1 MAAGGEAAPA
11 PVPVPSATAVQPAR
25 RTDGRTH
32 DPVKGNAVAGA
43 SHASAGKKSDHE
55 HRRLLFVCTF
65 MAAPPVS
72 SGAGATPRALSTTG
86 TEVEAEAEVKA
97 EVEVEAEAEVKAE
110 VEVEADVNVEVAVG
124 AYGGGGR
131 EGGGGGEYGSRVDEV
146 EEEEVYLE
154 VGGGGEG
161 GEEARGR
168 GRCDRVN
175 GSDCPPRRILRLRNA
190 TRGTGGGGGEGARG
204 DAPLDSASL
213 PLEHRAAY
221 GPPPPPGL
229 GGLGAL
235 GALGGG
241 HDDPWPLAT
250 PDMPQIKHLQV
261 QCEKTHMRVN
271 IEFDRPFYG
280 MIFSKG
286 FYSDPHCVHL
296 KPGTGH
302 LSATFEIFLNS
313 CGMSSSANHNAG
325 AYGAPTPS
333 GSYVE
338 NTIIIQYDPYVQE
351 VWDQARKLRC
361 TWYDFYE
368 KAVTFRPF
376 QVDMLNA
383 VTANFLGDNLQC
395 WMQIQVG
402 KGPWASEV
410 SGIVKIGQTMTM
422 VLAIKDDENKFDM
435 LVRNCVAHDGK
446 RAPIQLV
453 DQYGCV
459 VRPKI
464 MSKFQKIKNFG
475 PSASVV
481 SFAYFQAFKFPDS
494 MNVHFQCVI
503 QVCRYNCPEPKCGGG
518 ALGLEYGAPGLG
530 LGHGLGGDYSG
541 AAGNLHSEYGP
552 PPPLGEYGA
561 PAGYPGVDPRHP
573 SGPAGAYSESKETVV
588 RSDQQPQAASG
599 GPSTSTGRPESS
611 GAQAAAL
618 NGGNGGGASN
628 SDNEVHLPPPPPPGF
643 HGAYA
648 TVAAQKRKGQ
658 GPEDGSGG
666 EGALAV
672 MGARPR
678 SVELDLQG
686 ARRRRHALPVLDALH
701 QPVFV
706 VATRIY
712 KRAAQEMTDVV
723 APGDVNFA
731 LGGAAANETVVIQSA
746 TDPEHICM
754 SVPSFVGGLVMLL
767 LVLVVACLVAAFLFV
782 RVRAVDR
789 KGAAAFGPVH
799 HAAFEGAEFVKVAN

>member
-1 MAAGGEAAPA
+1 ME
-11 PVPVPSATAVQPAR
+11 
-25 RTDGRTH
+25 RTWRSIRKTTLI
-32 DPVKGNAVAGA
+32 
-43 SHASAGKKSDHE
+43 
-55 HRRLLFVCTF
+55 LLLPLLL
-65 MAAPPVS
+65 A
-72 SGAGATPRALSTTG
+72 
-86 TEVEAEAEVKA
+86 
-97 EVEVEAEAEVKAE
+97 
-110 VEVEADVNVEVAVG
+110 
-124 AYGGGGR
+124 
-131 EGGGGGEYGSRVDEV
+131 
-146 EEEEVYLE
+146 
-154 VGGGGEG
+154 
-161 GEEARGR
+161 
-168 GRCDRVN
+168 RVN
-175 GSDCPPRRILRLRNA
+175 C
-190 TRGTGGGGGEGARG
+190 E
-204 DAPLDSASL
+204 APLVDSSAL
-213 PLEHRAAY
+213 PLEHRSVY
-221 GPPPPPGL
+221 GPPAQYGPPATH
-229 GGLGAL
+229 GAEEN
-235 GALGGG
+235 
-241 HDDPWPLAT
+241 WPLAS
-250 PDMPQIKHLQV
+250 PDTPQIKHLQV

-313 CGMSSSANHNAG
+313 CGMSSSANHNVA

-338 NTIIIQYDPYVQE
+338 NTIIVQYDPYVQE

-376 QVDMLNA
+376 QVDMLHA

-464 MSKFQKIKNFG
+464 MSRFQKIKNFG

-503 QVCRYNCPEPKCGGG
+503 QVCRYNCPEPKCGHP
-518 ALGLEYGAPGLG
+518 GLEYGAPATGLTQ
-530 LGHGLGGDYSG
+530 
-541 AAGNLHSEYGP
+541 EYGTP
-552 PPPLGEYGA
+552 VHQSLGPEYGA
-561 PAGYPGVDPRHP
+561 PPVPEYGVPPGFADPRHP
-573 SGPAGAYSESKETVV
+573 SGPAGNIYRTVTLV
-588 RSDQQPQAASG
+588 
-599 GPSTSTGRPESS
+599 SS
-611 GAQAAAL
+611 H
-618 NGGNGGGASN
+618 
-628 SDNEVHLPPPPPPGF
+628 V
-643 HGAYA
+643 
-648 TVAAQKRKGQ
+648 
-658 GPEDGSGG
+658 
-666 EGALAV
+666 
-672 MGARPR
+672 
-678 SVELDLQG
+678 
-686 ARRRRHALPVLDALH
+686 
-701 QPVFV
+701 
-706 VATRIY
+706 Y
-712 KRAAQEMTDVV
+712 KRAAQEMTDVNTSRTIQVV

-731 LGGAAANETVVIQSA
+731 LGTTNSSNDTTVVIQNASA
-746 TDPEHICM
+746 SADPETICM
-754 SVPSFVGGLVMLL
+754 SLPGFVGGLVMLL
-767 LVLVVACLVAAFLFV
+767 LVVVVASLVAAFLFV

-789 KGAAAFGPVH
+789 KNAVAGSGFVHPAFAAENCAVPNP
-799 HAAFEGAEFVKVAN
+799 EFVKVAN

>member
-1 MAAGGEAAPA
+1 
-11 PVPVPSATAVQPAR
+11 S
-25 RTDGRTH
+25 
-32 DPVKGNAVAGA
+32 
-43 SHASAGKKSDHE
+43 
-55 HRRLLFVCTF
+55 
-65 MAAPPVS
+65 
-72 SGAGATPRALSTTG
+72 
-86 TEVEAEAEVKA
+86 
-97 EVEVEAEAEVKAE
+97 
-110 VEVEADVNVEVAVG
+110 
-124 AYGGGGR
+124 
-131 EGGGGGEYGSRVDEV
+131 
-146 EEEEVYLE
+146 
-154 VGGGGEG
+154 
-161 GEEARGR
+161 
-168 GRCDRVN
+168 
-175 GSDCPPRRILRLRNA
+175 
-190 TRGTGGGGGEGARG
+190 
-204 DAPLDSASL
+204 DAPIVDSASL
-213 PLEHRAAY
+213 PLEHRGVY
-221 GPPPPPGL
+221 GPPAQGYAGAGL
-229 GGLGAL
+229 GP
-235 GALGGG
+235 
-241 HDDPWPLAT
+241 DDPWPLAT

-325 AYGAPTPS
+325 GYSTPS

-361 TWYDFYE
+361 TWYDYYE

-376 QVDMLNA
+376 QVDMLHA

-453 DQYGCV
+453 DQHGCV

-503 QVCRYNCPEPKCGGG
+503 QVCRYNCPEPRCGGDFGGLAHLGGLAG
-518 ALGLEYGAPGLG
+518 ALG
-530 LGHGLGGDYSG
+530 
-541 AAGNLHSEYGP
+541 EYGP
-552 PPPLGEYGA
+552 PPLLPEYGA
-561 PAGYPGVDPRHP
+561 PAAFPDPRHP
-573 SGPAGAYSESKETVV
+573 SGPSGAYSENKPVEVAPPS
-588 RSDQQPQAASG
+588 
-599 GPSTSTGRPESS
+599 STSNPPNQSS
-611 GAQAAAL
+611 PSPA
-618 NGGNGGGASN
+618 N
-628 SDNEVHLPPPPPPGF
+628 SPPVNNNDVHLPPPPPPG
-643 HGAYA
+643 HHAAYT
-648 TVAAQKRKGQ
+648 TVKRKG
-658 GPEDGSGG
+658 GVSDE
-666 EGALAV
+666 
-672 MGARPR
+672 MPR
-678 SVELDLQG
+678 SVEGLPAELKG
-686 ARRRRHALPVLDALH
+686 LRRRRSPE
-701 QPVFV
+701 PVFNV
-706 VATRIY
+706 VVTHVY
-712 KRAAQEMTDVV
+712 KREAQEMTDVNTSRIIQVV

-731 LGGAAANETVVIQSA
+731 LNAGSAANETVVVSSA
-746 TDPEHICM
+746 SPDSESICM
-754 SVPSFVGGLVMLL
+754 SVPSFVAGLIMLL
-767 LVLVVACLVAAFLFV
+767 VVLVVACLVAAFLFV
-782 RVRAVDR
+782 RVRQIDR
-789 KGAAAFGPVH
+789 KGLGSGANFVH
-799 HAAFEGAEFVKVAN
+799 GGYDNSEFVKVAS

>member
-1 MAAGGEAAPA
+1 MGWRTRQ
-11 PVPVPSATAVQPAR
+11 VLAVLAI
-25 RTDGRTH
+25 
-32 DPVKGNAVAGA
+32 V
-43 SHASAGKKSDHE
+43 
-55 HRRLLFVCTF
+55 
-65 MAAPPVS
+65 
-72 SGAGATPRALSTTG
+72 LSTFQNTQG
-86 TEVEAEAEVKA
+86 
-97 EVEVEAEAEVKAE
+97 
-110 VEVEADVNVEVAVG
+110 DV
-124 AYGGGGR
+124 
-131 EGGGGGEYGSRVDEV
+131 
-146 EEEEVYLE
+146 
-154 VGGGGEG
+154 
-161 GEEARGR
+161 
-168 GRCDRVN
+168 
-175 GSDCPPRRILRLRNA
+175 
-190 TRGTGGGGGEGARG
+190 
-204 DAPLDSASL
+204 DSAAL
-213 PLEHRAAY
+213 PLEHRAVY
-221 GPPPPPGL
+221 GPPAPSAIYGTPGL
-229 GGLGAL
+229 INPGSNDVS
-235 GALGGG
+235 
-241 HDDPWPLAT
+241 DDPWPLSSSN
-250 PDMPQIKHLQV
+250 DSPQIKHLQV

-325 AYGAPTPS
+325 AYGGPTPS

-376 QVDMLNA
+376 QVDMLHA

-453 DQYGCV
+453 DQHGCV

-503 QVCRYNCPEPKCGGG
+503 QVCRYNCPEPKCGHHG
-518 ALGLEYGAPGLG
+518 GLG
-530 LGHGLGGDYSG
+530 LGDYAGALG
-541 AAGNLHSEYGP
+541 
-552 PPPLGEYGA
+552 GEYGLP
-561 PAGYPGVDPRHP
+561 PAFPDPRHP
-573 SGPAGAYSESKETVV
+573 ADASGAYSENQADVIPP
-588 RSDQQPQAASG
+588 PQAQTSSQG
-599 GPSTSTGRPESS
+599 GAP
-611 GAQAAAL
+611 Q
-618 NGGNGGGASN
+618 NQGNGN
-628 SDNEVHLPPPPPPGF
+628 DNPQQQDANQQEPNVSQNDINLPPPPPPG
-643 HGAYA
+643 HSGYS
-648 TVAAQKRKGQ
+648 TVKRK
-658 GPEDGSGG
+658 DDLVDAGG
-666 EGALAV
+666 NLVTLG
-672 MGARPR
+672 GRPR
-678 SVELDLQG
+678 SVENLDDLRG
-686 ARRRRHALPVLDALH
+686 VRRRRETME
-701 QPVFV
+701 V
-706 VATRIY
+706 VITPRIY
-712 KRAAQEMTDVV
+712 KREAQEMTDVNTSRIIQVV

-731 LGGAAANETVVIQSA
+731 LNSAPGNETVVIQSA
-746 TDPEHICM
+746 RSVDPETICM

-767 LVLVVACLVAAFLFV
+767 LVLAVASLVAAFLFV
-782 RVRAVDR
+782 RVRHFDR
-789 KGAAAFGPVH
+789 KSAATAYVS
-799 HAAFEGAEFVKVAN
+799 EFVKVN

>member
-1 MAAGGEAAPA
+1 MDRTRRCIRK
-11 PVPVPSATAVQPAR
+11 TALSLLLP
-25 RTDGRTH
+25 
-32 DPVKGNAVAGA
+32 
-43 SHASAGKKSDHE
+43 
-55 HRRLLFVCTF
+55 LLFASV
-65 MAAPPVS
+65 
-72 SGAGATPRALSTTG
+72 
-86 TEVEAEAEVKA
+86 
-97 EVEVEAEAEVKAE
+97 
-110 VEVEADVNVEVAVG
+110 
-124 AYGGGGR
+124 
-131 EGGGGGEYGSRVDEV
+131 
-146 EEEEVYLE
+146 
-154 VGGGGEG
+154 
-161 GEEARGR
+161 
-168 GRCDRVN
+168 RC
-175 GSDCPPRRILRLRNA
+175 
-190 TRGTGGGGGEGARG
+190 E
-204 DAPLDSASL
+204 APLVDSSAL
-213 PLEHRAAY
+213 PLEHRSVY
-221 GPPPPPGL
+221 GPPAQYGPPQSH
-229 GGLGAL
+229 GAEEN
-235 GALGGG
+235 
-241 HDDPWPLAT
+241 WPLAS
-250 PDMPQIKHLQV
+250 PDTPQIKHLQV

-313 CGMSSSANHNAG
+313 CGMSSSANHNVA

-338 NTIIIQYDPYVQE
+338 NTIIVQYDPYVQE

-376 QVDMLNA
+376 QVDMLHA

-464 MSKFQKIKNFG
+464 MSRFQKIKNFG

-503 QVCRYNCPEPKCGGG
+503 QVCRYNCPEPKCGHP
-518 ALGLEYGAPGLG
+518 GLEYGAPAGLTQ
-530 LGHGLGGDYSG
+530 
-541 AAGNLHSEYGP
+541 EYGV
-552 PPPLGEYGA
+552 PLGPQSLGQLTSDYGA
-561 PAGYPGVDPRHP
+561 PPVPEYGVPPAYPDPRHP
-573 SGPAGAYSESKETVV
+573 SGPAGAYSEPNPDIVPA
-588 RSDQQPQAASG
+588 PQAQASSSS
-599 GPSTSTGRPESS
+599 PSSTPGDSTASS
-611 GAQAAAL
+611 SPQ
-618 NGGNGGGASN
+618 SPQ
-628 SDNEVHLPPPPPPGF
+628 DNLVHLPPPPLPG
-643 HGAYA
+643 HPAGAYQ
-648 TVAAQKRKGQ
+648 TVKRKGTV
-658 GPEDGSGG
+658 GPDELEGNLATLGG
-666 EGALAV
+666 
-672 MGARPR
+672 RPR
-678 SVELDLQG
+678 SVEGLPAELRG
-686 ARRRRHALPVLDALH
+686 ARRRRDVHAHDDDDFSNFYREMTVGVSH
-701 QPVFV
+701 V
-706 VATRIY
+706 Y
-712 KRAAQEMTDVV
+712 KRAAQEMTDVNTSRIIQVV

-731 LGGAAANETVVIQSA
+731 LGTNSSNDSTVVIQNASSA
-746 TDPEHICM
+746 DPETICM
-754 SVPSFVGGLVMLL
+754 SLPGFVGGLVMLL
-767 LVLVVACLVAAFLFV
+767 LVVVVASLVAAFLFV

-789 KGAAAFGPVH
+789 KNANVAPAFVH
-799 HAAFEGAEFVKVAN
+799 PAFADNCTVNPEFVKVAN

>member
-1 MAAGGEAAPA
+1 MK
-11 PVPVPSATAVQPAR
+11 R
-25 RTDGRTH
+25 C
-32 DPVKGNAVAGA
+32 K
-43 SHASAGKKSDHE
+43 
-55 HRRLLFVCTF
+55 LFV
-65 MAAPPVS
+65 
-72 SGAGATPRALSTTG
+72 ATCLLGVLLIKGSAL
-86 TEVEAEAEVKA
+86 A
-97 EVEVEAEAEVKAE
+97 
-110 VEVEADVNVEVAVG
+110 
-124 AYGGGGR
+124 
-131 EGGGGGEYGSRVDEV
+131 
-146 EEEEVYLE
+146 
-154 VGGGGEG
+154 
-161 GEEARGR
+161 
-168 GRCDRVN
+168 
-175 GSDCPPRRILRLRNA
+175 
-190 TRGTGGGGGEGARG
+190 
-204 DAPLDSASL
+204 DAPHDSASL
-213 PLEHRAAY
+213 PLEHRAVY
-221 GPPPPPGL
+221 GPPPPSGGYGPPGPPGL
-229 GGLGAL
+229 GSLNTVG
-235 GALGGG
+235 
-241 HDDPWPLAT
+241 DDPWPLSA

-313 CGMSSSANHNAG
+313 CGMTSSANAGGGNGVSLHN
-325 AYGAPTPS
+325 AYGAPPTPS

-376 QVDMLNA
+376 QVDMLHA

-464 MSKFQKIKNFG
+464 MSRFQKIKNFG

-503 QVCRYNCPEPKCGGG
+503 QVCRYNCPEPKCAG
-518 ALGLEYGAPGLG
+518 ALPGGDFPALGGEQYGPPPAAEYGVPAGPG
-530 LGHGLGGDYSG
+530 
-541 AAGNLHSEYGP
+541 AEYGP
-552 PPPLGEYGA
+552 PGLAAFGL
-561 PAGYPGVDPRHP
+561 DPRHP
-573 SGPAGAYSESKETVV
+573 AGPSGAYSEPKPDVVPAPQAQTQQNNNETTAQT
-588 RSDQQPQAASG
+588 QQPAQDQSPAVSEQPKPTNA
-599 GPSTSTGRPESS
+599 PSEDIQGVR
-611 GAQAAAL
+611 
-618 NGGNGGGASN
+618 
-628 SDNEVHLPPPPPPGF
+628 PPPP
-643 HGAYA
+643 HGVRAVY
-648 TVAAQKRKGQ
+648 TTIRRKGEE
-658 GPEDGSGG
+658 GIVGG
-666 EGALAV
+666 
-672 MGARPR
+672 RPR
-678 SVELDLQG
+678 AILPAELQG
-686 ARRRRHALPVLDALH
+686 VRRRRDVMD
-701 QPVFV
+701 V
-706 VATRIY
+706 VIKPRIY
-712 KRAAQEMTDVV
+712 KREAQEMTDVNTERIIQVV
-723 APGDVNFA
+723 APGDVNFN
-731 LGGAAANETVVIQSA
+731 LNGAAANNNETVVIQSA
-746 TDPEHICM
+746 PSTDQEHICL
-754 SVPSFVGGLVMLL
+754 SIASFVAGLSMLL
-767 LVLVVACLVAAFLFV
+767 MVLVVACLVAAFLFV

-789 KGAAAFGPVH
+789 KTATTTYFDGPS
-799 HAAFEGAEFVKVAN
+799 EFVKVAN

>member
-1 MAAGGEAAPA
+1 M
-11 PVPVPSATAVQPAR
+11 
-25 RTDGRTH
+25 
-32 DPVKGNAVAGA
+32 
-43 SHASAGKKSDHE
+43 
-55 HRRLLFVCTF
+55 
-65 MAAPPVS
+65 
-72 SGAGATPRALSTTG
+72 
-86 TEVEAEAEVKA
+86 
-97 EVEVEAEAEVKAE
+97 
-110 VEVEADVNVEVAVG
+110 
-124 AYGGGGR
+124 GR
-131 EGGGGGEYGSRVDEV
+131 ESRSLV
-146 EEEEVYLE
+146 
-154 VGGGGEG
+154 
-161 GEEARGR
+161 
-168 GRCDRVN
+168 
-175 GSDCPPRRILRLRNA
+175 A
-190 TRGTGGGGGEGARG
+190 TFVLIFTVLKNVHC
-204 DAPLDSASL
+204 DAPLVDSAAL
-213 PLEHRAAY
+213 PLEHRAVY
-221 GPPPPPGL
+221 GPPAPSPVYGTPGL
-229 GGLGAL
+229 LS
-235 GALGGG
+235 GGG
-241 HDDPWPLAT
+241 GGGGGSSSGGSDDPWPLSGSN
-250 PDMPQIKHLQV
+250 DSPQIKHLQV

-313 CGMSSSANHNAG
+313 CGMSSSANHNA
-325 AYGAPTPS
+325 ANFGAPTPS

-376 QVDMLNA
+376 QVDMLHA

-453 DQYGCV
+453 DQHGCV

-503 QVCRYNCPEPKCGGG
+503 QVCRYNCPEPKCGNDY
-518 ALGLEYGAPGLG
+518 GLPGLSGNTLSGEYGAPGAL
-530 LGHGLGGDYSG
+530 SG
-541 AAGNLHSEYGP
+541 EYGP
-552 PPPLGEYGA
+552 PALPEYGVP
-561 PAGYPGVDPRHP
+561 PAYPDPRHP
-573 SGPAGAYSESKETVV
+573 SDSTGAFSENQDSVV
-588 RSDQQPQAASG
+588 PPPQAQTSG
-599 GPSTSTGRPESS
+599 SS
-611 GAQAAAL
+611 AERKEDQNVSDAAQ
-618 NGGNGGGASN
+618 SN
-628 SDNEVHLPPPPPPGF
+628 PNQNAINNEIHDLPPPPQPGQS
-643 HGAYA
+643 YV
-648 TVAAQKRKGQ
+648 TVTKRKD
-658 GPEDGSGG
+658 EMVNDGNLVSLGG
-666 EGALAV
+666 
-672 MGARPR
+672 RPR
-678 SVELDLQG
+678 SVEGLDDLRG
-686 ARRRRHALPVLDALH
+686 ARRRRDTMT
-701 QPVFV
+701 V
-706 VATRIY
+706 VVKPRIY
-712 KRAAQEMTDVV
+712 KRDAQEMTDVNTERVIQVV

-731 LGGAAANETVVIQSA
+731 LNSAASNETVVIQSQR
-746 TDPEHICM
+746 TVDPETICM

-767 LVLVVACLVAAFLFV
+767 LVLAVASLVAAFLFV
-782 RVRAVDR
+782 RVRHFDR
-789 KGAAAFGPVH
+789 KANHMPLSSSHVFL
-799 HAAFEGAEFVKVAN
+799 VAQ

>member
-1 MAAGGEAAPA
+1 MDR
-11 PVPVPSATAVQPAR
+11 TR
-25 RTDGRTH
+25 RSIRKT
-32 DPVKGNAVAGA
+32 
-43 SHASAGKKSDHE
+43 
-55 HRRLLFVCTF
+55 
-65 MAAPPVS
+65 
-72 SGAGATPRALSTTG
+72 ALSLLLPLLIAS
-86 TEVEAEAEVKA
+86 V
-97 EVEVEAEAEVKAE
+97 
-110 VEVEADVNVEVAVG
+110 
-124 AYGGGGR
+124 
-131 EGGGGGEYGSRVDEV
+131 
-146 EEEEVYLE
+146 
-154 VGGGGEG
+154 
-161 GEEARGR
+161 
-168 GRCDRVN
+168 RC
-175 GSDCPPRRILRLRNA
+175 
-190 TRGTGGGGGEGARG
+190 E
-204 DAPLDSASL
+204 APLVDSSAL
-213 PLEHRAAY
+213 PLEHRSVYGAPASQY
-221 GPPPPPGL
+221 GPPQSH
-229 GGLGAL
+229 GAEEN
-235 GALGGG
+235 
-241 HDDPWPLAT
+241 WPLAS
-250 PDMPQIKHLQV
+250 PDTPQIKHLQV

-313 CGMSSSANHNAG
+313 CGMSSSANHNVA

-338 NTIIIQYDPYVQE
+338 NTIIVQYDPYVQE

-376 QVDMLNA
+376 QVDMLHA

-464 MSKFQKIKNFG
+464 MSRFQKIKNFG

-503 QVCRYNCPEPKCGGG
+503 QVCRYNCPEPKCGHP
-518 ALGLEYGAPGLG
+518 GLEYGAPAGLTQ
-530 LGHGLGGDYSG
+530 
-541 AAGNLHSEYGP
+541 
-552 PPPLGEYGA
+552 EYGA
-561 PAGYPGVDPRHP
+561 PVHQGLSSDYGAPPVPEYGVPPAYPDPRHP
-573 SGPAGAYSESKETVV
+573 SGPAGAYSEQNPDVV
-588 RSDQQPQAASG
+588 PAPQAQTSSSSPSSTPGDSTAS
-599 GPSTSTGRPESS
+599 SS
-611 GAQAAAL
+611 PQ
-618 NGGNGGGASN
+618 SPQD
-628 SDNEVHLPPPPPPGF
+628 SIHLPPPPLPG
-643 HGAYA
+643 HPAAAYQ
-648 TVAAQKRKGQ
+648 TVKRKGTV
-658 GPEDGSGG
+658 GSEELEGNLATLGG
-666 EGALAV
+666 
-672 MGARPR
+672 RPR
-678 SVELDLQG
+678 SVEGLPAELRG
-686 ARRRRHALPVLDALH
+686 ARRRRAAADGDDVHDDNLYQTITLVTSH
-701 QPVFV
+701 V
-706 VATRIY
+706 Y
-712 KRAAQEMTDVV
+712 KRAAQEMTDVNTSRIIQVV

-731 LGGAAANETVVIQSA
+731 LGTTNSSNDTTVVIQNASSA
-746 TDPEHICM
+746 DPETICM
-754 SVPSFVGGLVMLL
+754 SLPGFVGGLVMLL
-767 LVLVVACLVAAFLFV
+767 LVVVVASLVAAFLFV

-789 KGAAAFGPVH
+789 KNAGLNVPSFVHPAFVPENCSVPNP
-799 HAAFEGAEFVKVAN
+799 EFVKVAN

>member
-1 MAAGGEAAPA
+1 MTRSRMLNILG
-11 PVPVPSATAVQPAR
+11 TLAVFLL
-25 RTDGRTH
+25 GRI
-32 DPVKGNAVAGA
+32 K
-43 SHASAGKKSDHE
+43 
-55 HRRLLFVCTF
+55 C
-65 MAAPPVS
+65 
-72 SGAGATPRALSTTG
+72 
-86 TEVEAEAEVKA
+86 
-97 EVEVEAEAEVKAE
+97 
-110 VEVEADVNVEVAVG
+110 
-124 AYGGGGR
+124 
-131 EGGGGGEYGSRVDEV
+131 
-146 EEEEVYLE
+146 
-154 VGGGGEG
+154 
-161 GEEARGR
+161 
-168 GRCDRVN
+168 
-175 GSDCPPRRILRLRNA
+175 
-190 TRGTGGGGGEGARG
+190 
-204 DAPLDSASL
+204 DAPLTDSASL
-213 PLEHRAAY
+213 PLEHRSVY
-221 GPPPPPGL
+221 GPPLSAPGYPSQA
-229 GGLGAL
+229 AL
-235 GALGGG
+235 AALGGG
-241 HDDPWPLAT
+241 GGGGGGGDDPWPLAT

-313 CGMSSSANHNAG
+313 CGMSSSANHNA
-325 AYGAPTPS
+325 ASYGGPTPS

-376 QVDMLNA
+376 QVDMLHA

-503 QVCRYNCPEPKCGGG
+503 QVCRYNCPEPKCGGHG
-518 ALGLEYGAPGLG
+518 LGLEYGAPALANGLG
-530 LGHGLGGDYSG
+530 TDYGHAGIG
-541 AAGNLHSEYGP
+541 AEYTQPSNEYGLP
-552 PPPLGEYGA
+552 PAFP
-561 PAGYPGVDPRHP
+561 DPRHP
-573 SGPAGAYSESKETVV
+573 SGPTGAYSEQNADVV
-588 RSDQQPQAASG
+588 PAPQAQTSSS
-599 GPSTSTGRPESS
+599 STSNPPNLSS
-611 GAQAAAL
+611 PAPQVSPQ
-618 NGGNGGGASN
+618 NSN
-628 SDNEVHLPPPPPPGF
+628 EIHLPPPPPPGH
-643 HGAYA
+643 HGLYN
-648 TVAAQKRKGQ
+648 TVKRKSSNVNDELLEGNLATL
-658 GPEDGSGG
+658 GG
-666 EGALAV
+666 
-672 MGARPR
+672 RPR
-678 SVELDLQG
+678 SVENLPAELQG
-686 ARRRRHALPVLDALH
+686 VRKKRSPEVMN
-701 QPVFV
+701 FV
-706 VATRIY
+706 VSHVY
-712 KRAAQEMTDVV
+712 KREAQEMTDVNTSRTIQVV

-731 LGGAAANETVVIQSA
+731 LNSAQSNETVVIQSA
-746 TDPEHICM
+746 SSQDPETICM
-754 SVPSFVGGLVMLL
+754 SVPSFVAGLVMLL
-767 LVLVVACLVAAFLFV
+767 LVLIVASLVAAFLFV
-782 RVRAVDR
+782 RVRAIDR
-789 KGAAAFGPVH
+789 KGLAASFISP
-799 HAAFEGAEFVKVAN
+799 HAYDNSEFVKVAN

>member
-1 MAAGGEAAPA
+1 M
-11 PVPVPSATAVQPAR
+11 
-25 RTDGRTH
+25 DINIF
-32 DPVKGNAVAGA
+32 KI
-43 SHASAGKKSDHE
+43 
-55 HRRLLFVCTF
+55 
-65 MAAPPVS
+65 
-72 SGAGATPRALSTTG
+72 
-86 TEVEAEAEVKA
+86 
-97 EVEVEAEAEVKAE
+97 
-110 VEVEADVNVEVAVG
+110 
-124 AYGGGGR
+124 
-131 EGGGGGEYGSRVDEV
+131 
-146 EEEEVYLE
+146 
-154 VGGGGEG
+154 
-161 GEEARGR
+161 
-168 GRCDRVN
+168 
-175 GSDCPPRRILRLRNA
+175 ILRTYYLQ
-190 TRGTGGGGGEGARG
+190 GAQC
-204 DAPLDSASL
+204 DAPLVDSASL
-213 PLEHRAAY
+213 PLEHRAVY
-221 GPPPPPGL
+221 GPPSHLPPPPVYGPPH
-229 GGLGAL
+229 GA
-235 GALGGG
+235 GGG
-241 HDDPWPLAT
+241 GDDSWPLAT

-261 QCEKTHMRVN
+261 QCEKTNMRVN

-286 FYSDPHCVHL
+286 FYSDSHCVHL

-302 LSATFEIFLNS
+302 LSATFEIYLNS
-313 CGMSSSANHNAG
+313 CGMSSSANHNAAG

-376 QVDMLNA
+376 QVDMLHA

-503 QVCRYNCPEPKCGGG
+503 QVCRYHCPEPKCGGAGFG
-518 ALGLEYGAPGLG
+518 AEYGPPSNGLG
-530 LGHGLGGDYSG
+530 GLGGDYG
-541 AAGNLHSEYGP
+541 APVGGGAGAGLHTEYGV
-552 PPPLGEYGA
+552 PPLGEYGA
-561 PAGYPGVDPRHP
+561 PAAFPDPRHP
-573 SGPAGAYSESKETVV
+573 SGPAGDFSEPKPNVV
-588 RSDQQPQAASG
+588 PAPQAQQSS
-599 GPSTSTGRPESS
+599 STSNPPNPSS
-611 GAQAAAL
+611 PAPHQPA
-618 NGGNGGGASN
+618 GNN
-628 SDNEVHLPPPPPPGF
+628 NNNNNNDDIHLPPPPLPG
-643 HGAYA
+643 HHSVYT
-648 TVAAQKRKGQ
+648 TVKRKG
-658 GPEDGSGG
+658 GVADEIEGNLATLGG
-666 EGALAV
+666 
-672 MGARPR
+672 RPR
-678 SVELDLQG
+678 SVEVELQG
-686 ARRRRHALPVLDALH
+686 ARRRRSTGT
-701 QPVFV
+701 FV
-706 VATRIY
+706 VTRIY
-712 KRAAQEMTDVV
+712 KREAQEMTDVTQ
-723 APGDVNFA
+723 
-731 LGGAAANETVVIQSA
+731 AASSKCNETVVIQSTTSA
-746 TDPEHICM
+746 SPDSEHICM

-782 RVRAVDR
+782 RVRAIDR
-789 KGAAAFGPVH
+789 KGATTTFVP
-799 HAAFEGAEFVKVAN
+799 HAYDNAEFVKVAN